1 MSWDTVPGRN
11 GEGYP
16 DPTAST
22 ALARVQ
28 HSQKGLQSKRAGEH
42 FENMITASLNWYCD
56 KGVAF
61 VEKTPEPMKP
71 LRKPDRQGRFLA
83 CYTKQAQ
90 PDYKGVLKG
99 GRAINFEAKHTDS
112 DRLTFDR
119 VLTAQALRL
128 SRTEA
133 LGGVAFVLCSFSG
146 RAFYRVPWAVWKDMK
161 RLFGRKYITQS
172 DIEIYRV
179 PFAAPGVLLFLEG
192 VKEEQ

>member
-1 MSWDTVPGRN
+1 MNRPRTAASIRRSYTGARSRAE
-11 GEGYP
+11 GEGFESIIDNACAYYR
-16 DPTAST
+16 SIG
-22 ALARVQ
+22 LAD
-28 HSQKGLQSKRAGEH
+28 
-42 FENMITASLNWYCD
+42 I
-56 KGVAF
+56 
-61 VEKTPEPMKP
+61 EKTPEPMRP
-71 LRKPDRQGRFLA
+71 IGSPDRAGRFLA

-90 PDYKGVLKG
+90 PDYKGILKG

-161 RLFGRKYITQS
+161 RLFGRKYITPA
-172 DIEIYRV
+172 DLAEYRV
-179 PFAAPGVLLFLEG
+179 RSQRPECCYFWRE
-192 VKEEQ
+192 

>member
-1 MSWDTVPGRN
+1 MNRPRTAASIRRSYTGARSRAE
-11 GEGYP
+11 GEGFESIIDNACAYYR
-16 DPTAST
+16 SIG
-22 ALARVQ
+22 LAD
-28 HSQKGLQSKRAGEH
+28 
-42 FENMITASLNWYCD
+42 I
-56 KGVAF
+56 
-61 VEKTPEPMKP
+61 EKTPEPMRP
-71 LRKPDRQGRFLA
+71 IGSPDRAGRFLA

-133 LGGVAFVLCSFSG
+133 LGGVAFVLSFSG

>member
-1 MSWDTVPGRN
+1 M
-11 GEGYP
+11 
-16 DPTAST
+16 
-22 ALARVQ
+22 
-28 HSQKGLQSKRAGEH
+28 K
-42 FENMITASLNWYCD
+42 ASLTMPAPITRSIGLAD
-56 KGVAF
+56 I
-61 VEKTPEPMKP
+61 EKTPEPMRP
-71 LRKPDRQGRFLA
+71 IGSPDRAGRFLA

-90 PDYKGVLKG
+90 PDYKGILKG

-161 RLFGRKYITQS
+161 RLFGRKYITPA
-172 DIEIYRV
+172 DLAEYRV

-192 VKEEQ
+192 VKEKKDDLHMCT